1 MEHDIFIRYS
11 KKDQETA
18 LAILKILEDAGIEC
32 WIAPR
37 DVKPGTMYAGELTRG
52 IENCRIMLLIY
63 SADSSASK
71 HVTKDINIAVTKNK
85 MILPFKID
93 NCEMNE
99 TMEYYLSDYHWIEA
113 YPDPEKHYNKL
124 LQYLMSE
131 LKGQT

>member
-1 MEHDIFIRYS
+1 MEHDIFISYS

-52 IENCRIMLLIY
+52 I
-63 SADSSASK
+63 K
-71 HVTKDINIAVTKNK
+71 
-85 MILPFKID
+85 

-99 TMEYYLSDYHWIEA
+99 TMEYYLSDYHWIES
-113 YPDPEKHYNKL
+113 YPYPEKHYNKL